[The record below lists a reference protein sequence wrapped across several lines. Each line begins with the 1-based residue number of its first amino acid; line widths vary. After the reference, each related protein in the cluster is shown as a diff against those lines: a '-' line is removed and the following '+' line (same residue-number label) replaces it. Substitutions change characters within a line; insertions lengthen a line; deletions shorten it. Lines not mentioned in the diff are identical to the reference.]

1 MSGSVSAKYTTQG
14 QLIKVATVFL
24 SVCSFAFRYAW
35 VGPVNLLA
43 IIYQKSSTDTK
54 RTVLSALI
62 VSNKTTYLLEDKS
75 QLADMESGNRQ
86 TRAWSPYC
94 RRH

>member
-1 MSGSVSAKYTTQG
+1 MYNTRTINQGSYSFFIHMFFRVQICMSGSRLT
-14 QLIKVATVFL
+14 
-24 SVCSFAFRYAW
+24 
-35 VGPVNLLA
+35 NLLA
-43 IIYQKSSTDTK
+43 IFYQKSSTDTK

-75 QLADMESGNRQ
+75 QLAAMESGNRQ

-94 RRH
+94 HRH